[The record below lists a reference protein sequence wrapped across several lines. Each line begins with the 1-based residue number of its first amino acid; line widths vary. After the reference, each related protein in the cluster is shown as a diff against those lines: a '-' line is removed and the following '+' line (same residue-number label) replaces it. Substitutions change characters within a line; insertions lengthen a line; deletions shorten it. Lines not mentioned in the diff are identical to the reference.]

1 MQRDQWGQ
9 EVTAAS
15 ADAVEALDTTLMA
28 YLGLRLDTGDH
39 LKTTFEADPE
49 MPMASIA
56 RGNFM
61 QLFCHSGLLKR
72 TDESIAGAE
81 AAIAKHGA
89 NRREEMHLA
98 ALKAWRAGDL
108 RRTLDLWESILLEN
122 PNDVLAL
129 RLAHFLHFYLG
140 DMQSMRDSVNRV
152 MYAWDS
158 SVPAYGFVKGIQS
171 FGFEETGLYALAEA
185 AGREAVE
192 INPQDTWSTHSVAHA
207 MEMTGRHEE
216 GIEWLEGLCGNW
228 GDVNN
233 FKYHTWW
240 HLALYYLEREDFV
253 KVLDLYDTKFRKEP
267 TDDHIDIA
275 NAVSMLARLEMRGLD
290 IGGRWEELG
299 KVCAKHVDDHLF
311 VFHDAHYIMALAG
324 AGRDS
329 DVAQMLTSMEH
340 AAAETSTTEGPI
352 FRDVGLPLCRAIVA
366 ARKGEY
372 GRVVDLLAPVRY
384 QVYRIGGS
392 HAQRDL
398 FAQLLVHATIADGR
412 HVLAR
417 ALIGERMERRP
428 GSTLNWRWLGQA
440 LDGLGDTIGAAEA
453 RGKAEKLIG
462 A

>member
-39 LKTTFEADPE
+39 LKATFKADPE

-56 RGNFM
+56 RQFHAA
-61 QLFCHSGLLKR
+61 LLSSGLLKR
-72 TDESIAGAE
+72 TDRSIAGAE

-192 INPQDTWSTHSVAHA
+192 INPQDTWST
-207 MEMTGRHEE
+207 T
-216 GIEWLEGLCGNW
+216 
-228 GDVNN
+228 
-233 FKYHTWW
+233 
-240 HLALYYLEREDFV
+240 
-253 KVLDLYDTKFRKEP
+253 
-267 TDDHIDIA
+267 
-275 NAVSMLARLEMRGLD
+275 
-290 IGGRWEELG
+290 RW
-299 KVCAKHVDDHLF
+299 
-311 VFHDAHYIMALAG
+311 
-324 AGRDS
+324 R
-329 DVAQMLTSMEH
+329 
-340 AAAETSTTEGPI
+340 
-352 FRDVGLPLCRAIVA
+352 
-366 ARKGEY
+366 
-372 GRVVDLLAPVRY
+372 
-384 QVYRIGGS
+384 
-392 HAQRDL
+392 
-398 FAQLLVHATIADGR
+398 
-412 HVLAR
+412 
-417 ALIGERMERRP
+417 
-428 GSTLNWRWLGQA
+428 TLW
-440 LDGLGDTIGAAEA
+440 
-453 RGKAEKLIG
+453 K
-462 A
+462 

>member
-39 LKTTFEADPE
+39 LKATFKADPE

-122 PNDVLAL
+122 PTDVLAL

-171 FGFEETGLYALAEA
+171 FGFEETGFMRRLKRRGGKRSRSIRRIL
-185 AGREAVE
+185 GRL
-192 INPQDTWSTHSVAHA
+192 T
-207 MEMTGRHEE
+207 
-216 GIEWLEGLCGNW
+216 
-228 GDVNN
+228 
-233 FKYHTWW
+233 
-240 HLALYYLEREDFV
+240 
-253 KVLDLYDTKFRKEP
+253 
-267 TDDHIDIA
+267 
-275 NAVSMLARLEMRGLD
+275 
-290 IGGRWEELG
+290 RWRTPW
-299 KVCAKHVDDHLF
+299 K
-311 VFHDAHYIMALAG
+311 
-324 AGRDS
+324 
-329 DVAQMLTSMEH
+329 
-340 AAAETSTTEGPI
+340 
-352 FRDVGLPLCRAIVA
+352 
-366 ARKGEY
+366 
-372 GRVVDLLAPVRY
+372 
-384 QVYRIGGS
+384 
-392 HAQRDL
+392 
-398 FAQLLVHATIADGR
+398 
-412 HVLAR
+412 
-417 ALIGERMERRP
+417 
-428 GSTLNWRWLGQA
+428 
-440 LDGLGDTIGAAEA
+440 
-453 RGKAEKLIG
+453 
-462 A
+462 